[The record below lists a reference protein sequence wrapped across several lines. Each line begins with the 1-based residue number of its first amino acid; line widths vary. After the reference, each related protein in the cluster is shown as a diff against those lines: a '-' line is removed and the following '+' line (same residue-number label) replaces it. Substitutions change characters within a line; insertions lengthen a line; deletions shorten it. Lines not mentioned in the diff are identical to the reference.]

1 MDVRLT
7 QIGTEEPELVDIRF
21 WQMTEQ
27 VREIASFVRM
37 TQDGIAC
44 TMDGKLYRVPVAE
57 LLYAEAVDNR
67 VFAYTAADVFEVRMR
82 LYELEQ
88 ALKGHR
94 FLRISK
100 QTLVNLMKVES
111 IRPALNGR
119 FTIRLQNGEDV
130 IVTRKYVANLKQTL
144 REGSIS

>member
-119 FTIRLQNGEDV
+119 FTSRLQNGEDV

>member
-7 QIGTEEPELVDIRF
+7 QIGTEEPELVDIRY